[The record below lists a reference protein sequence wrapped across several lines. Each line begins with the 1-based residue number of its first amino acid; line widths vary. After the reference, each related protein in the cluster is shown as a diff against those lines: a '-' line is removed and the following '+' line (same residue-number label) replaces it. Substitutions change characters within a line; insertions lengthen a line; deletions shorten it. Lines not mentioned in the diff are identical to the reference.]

1 MSGESGKAEISH
13 GVHYEEHQ
21 GVKAELMFGQ
31 ELLFVAGSEM
41 SVCAGLESAVVL
53 GAETKVGIATN
64 TILEL
69 GAEVKYIRGLA
80 LEIAHEGGG
89 AYEHAFTAT
98 AGSSSLAAFT
108 RLNWFMGI
116 AVTTQVAA
124 VAAILIVTRTSYV
137 QDGKLQ
143 PHGESGVKTTLAV
156 CQNTIGSLMVVF
168 TLAMNTVLKKFFH
181 VEPLAAMTVNHES
194 QAFIGVR
201 GSATHAGTGGLELTP
216 NQFKLSAG
224 NKNRDFRT
232 SGHEVVGYEADKQ
245 GALVKT
251 DPTTVIEGTDDL
263 LTIEA
268 KQVKLS
274 ATSTPGSIVFNQNKM
289 HAWVAGN
296 AANPGTSLQ
305 MGNVSL
311 TAPGGAAAAAVQG
324 IRLGVSSAGTA
335 VSMAENWV
343 RVSCDDGSML
353 EIQKGSQVK
362 LSYANSSASVLLT
375 QTAASLNFGTQSVK
389 MSTTGVD
396 LAGVITVLAPAP
408 GLPDAKSIVT
418 VNSEVLA
425 TIASN
430 MKEQIQSVAQEQAGN
445 AFKEVYKNLS
455 DIKRKIETKVSEAL
469 TKAGRA

>member
-1 MSGESGKAEISH
+1 MSGESGKAEVSH

-31 ELLFVAGSEM
+31 ELAFVAGSEM
-41 SVCAGLESAVVL
+41 SVVAGLESAVVL
-53 GAETKVGIATN
+53 GAETKVGMATN

-69 GAEVKYIRGLA
+69 GAEVKYVRGLA

-89 AYEHAFTAT
+89 AYEQAFTAT

-108 RLNWFMGI
+108 RMKVFMGV
-116 AVTTQVAA
+116 AVGLQVAA

-143 PHGESGVKTTLAV
+143 PNGESGVKTTLAV

-201 GSATHAGTGGLELTP
+201 GSTTHAGTGGLELAR

-224 NKNRDFRT
+224 NQNRDFRT
-232 SGHEVVGYEADKQ
+232 SGHEVVGYGSDANTK
-245 GALVKT
+245 
-251 DPTTVIEGTDDL
+251 IEGTNDL
-263 LTIEA
+263 LTIQA
-268 KQVKLS
+268 QKVKIA
-274 ATSTPGSIVFNQNKM
+274 ATAASGGMLFNRDIM
-289 HAWVAGN
+289 HAWVGGDS
-296 AANPGTSLQ
+296 ANPGTSLQ

-311 TAPGGAAAAAVQG
+311 TAPGGAAAAAVKG

-353 EIQKGSQVK
+353 EIQKNSQTK
-362 LSYANSSASVLLT
+362 LGYANSSASVLLK
-375 QTAASLNFGTQSVK
+375 QTEASLNFGNQAVK
-389 MSTTGVD
+389 ISNTGID
-396 LAGVITVLAPAP
+396 IAGVITVLAPAV
-408 GLPDAKSIVT
+408 GVPDAKAIVS
-418 VNSEVLA
+418 VSSELVAAL
-425 TIASN
+425 ASN
-430 MKEQIQSVAQEQAGN
+430 MQDKVEMVAEEKSSQAYN
-445 AFKEVYKNLS
+445 IIMRNLS
-455 DIKRKIETKVSEAL
+455 KIKRGLETKISEAT
-469 TKAGRA
+469 TKAGRT